1 MQIQVGLQSLYSTFK
16 HLLAEFRALTV
27 WSLNKSTRNLG
38 IAFLFSPHTFA
49 HTIVNKFSSQAIT
62 HHQCISWTNSIT
74 NNKRTGNLQFNKAT
88 STSLTMSNKSNA
100 TTSIQ

>member
-49 HTIVNKFSSQAIT
+49 HY
-62 HHQCISWTNSIT
+62 C
-74 NNKRTGNLQFNKAT
+74 
-88 STSLTMSNKSNA
+88 
-100 TTSIQ
+100 